1 MSTNKEEKPKETN
14 NDAGVPAVSNENEE
28 GQGMLK
34 DLEGDKLH
42 VLLLFFLY
50 LLQNLPRGLQNS
62 ILPLLAKRDIPLM
75 KQAMFT
81 IAYYPFSMKILWAPL
96 IDSVYISS
104 FGRRK
109 SWLVPAQYSIGK
121 GEYETQEGRT
131 QEVVFY
137 KTQGNLSRRLQT
149 NSPLKFARK
158 SYNHPNYF

>member
-1 MSTNKEEKPKETN
+1 MSTNEEEKPKETN
-14 NDAGVPAVSNENEE
+14 TNADVTAVSNENEG

-50 LLQNLPRGLQNS
+50 LLQGLPQGLQVAIS
-62 ILPLLAKRDIPLM
+62 PLLAKRDIPLM

-81 IAYYPFSMKILWAPL
+81 IVNYPFSMKILWAPL
-96 IDSVYISS
+96 IDSVYISR

-121 GEYETQEGRT
+121 GGI
-131 QEVVFY
+131 
-137 KTQGNLSRRLQT
+137 
-149 NSPLKFARK
+149 
-158 SYNHPNYF
+158 